1 MSILSSISQTF
12 RARIDRV
19 RTRIEEVRKQG
30 IKKFIFA
37 TIDDT
42 IVRITAGLT
51 INDVRSVLR
60 GDPPGKPNPRVK
72 PHTEGFILH
81 IRPTF
86 YHQAVTRFYP
96 TFRLGFLSVLFFLI
110 EAITGTILM
119 VFYSP
124 TPDSAYQSMLKILS
138 AVPLGQLM
146 RDIHRLAAEGMVI
159 VVALHMFRTFLT
171 GSYKAPRQFTW
182 LTGVVLLIITLGLSF
197 TGYLLPWDQ
206 LAFWAV
212 TIGTSMAE
220 KAPVGGNE
228 ANLLLRGAAT
238 IGPNGLLRFYLL
250 HIIFLPALCVLFI
263 AVHYYKVIRHG
274 HSLPPGME
282 APGEDNAR
290 KVPPEK
296 RVPFLPDI
304 LTNELFWAGLAI
316 AALVVAVIF
325 FYDAPL
331 EHHADPLVT
340 PLHTTAPWYF
350 LWIQGMLKLGDPT
363 LMGVILPT
371 VIFLFLA
378 IIPYVDFN
386 RSRLYK
392 DRRIALALG
401 LVAAAVLVVLTYMGT
416 PSYGVK
422 APPPDEVGFKFLPP
436 EQAGPIRSMPFE
448 QLVAGEY
455 DTSQVTDV
463 PNRPEL
469 SKILKEINREVSRH
483 KDLPGGRAVLVIED
497 WQNDANGVNL
507 KKVTLRILWSTMP
520 VVNGVPQPYEN
531 TVYIHR
537 DSDYTE

>member
-1 MSILSSISQTF
+1 
-12 RARIDRV
+12 
-19 RTRIEEVRKQG
+19 
-30 IKKFIFA
+30 
-37 TIDDT
+37 
-42 IVRITAGLT
+42 
-51 INDVRSVLR
+51 
-60 GDPPGKPNPRVK
+60 
-72 PHTEGFILH
+72 
-81 IRPTF
+81 
-86 YHQAVTRFYP
+86 
-96 TFRLGFLSVLFFLI
+96 
-110 EAITGTILM
+110 
-119 VFYSP
+119 
-124 TPDSAYQSMLKILS
+124 
-138 AVPLGQLM
+138 
-146 RDIHRLAAEGMVI
+146 
-159 VVALHMFRTFLT
+159 
-171 GSYKAPRQFTW
+171 
-182 LTGVVLLIITLGLSF
+182 
-197 TGYLLPWDQ
+197 
-206 LAFWAV
+206 
-212 TIGTSMAE
+212 
-220 KAPVGGNE
+220 
-228 ANLLLRGAAT
+228 
-238 IGPNGLLRFYLL
+238 
-250 HIIFLPALCVLFI
+250 
-263 AVHYYKVIRHG
+263 
-274 HSLPPGME
+274 
-282 APGEDNAR
+282 
-290 KVPPEK
+290 
-296 RVPFLPDI
+296 
-304 LTNELFWAGLAI
+304 
-316 AALVVAVIF
+316 
-325 FYDAPL
+325 
-331 EHHADPLVT
+331 
-340 PLHTTAPWYF
+340 
-350 LWIQGMLKLGDPT
+350 MLKLGDPT